1 MKVAR
6 LRDEMYV
13 RRMTVE
19 NLCKI
24 TGIDRSRMY
33 RRLNSEGQKMTLEE
47 AKKITEALQ
56 LPHDVAIDIF
66 LA

>member
-1 MKVAR
+1 MKVAK
-6 LRDEMYV
+6 LRDEIYV

>member
-1 MKVAR
+1 MKVAK

-33 RRLNSEGQKMTLEE
+33 RRLNSECQKMTLEE

>member
-1 MKVAR
+1 MKVAK

-56 LPHDVAIDIF
+56 LQHDVAIDIF

>member
-1 MKVAR
+1 MYNRRVSVES
-6 LRDEMYV
+6 LCEM
-13 RRMTVE
+13 
-19 NLCKI
+19 

-33 RRLNSEGQKMTLEE
+33 RRFNSQGQKMTLEE

-66 LA
+66 LT

>member
-1 MKVAR
+1 MKVAK

-13 RRMTVE
+13 RRITVE

>member
-1 MKVAR
+1 MKVAK

-66 LA
+66 LT

>member
-1 MKVAR
+1 MKVAK

-33 RRLNSEGQKMTLEE
+33 RRLNSEGHKMTLEE

>member
-1 MKVAR
+1 MKVAK

-33 RRLNSEGQKMTLEE
+33 RRLNSEGRKMTLEE